1 MIRLAKDKDLD
12 AIMKIYETARKYME
26 ETGNP
31 SQWGKNHPPR
41 ELLEEDKR
49 SSYMSLRQKTE
60 FCMVCL
66 HL

>member
-31 SQWGKNHPPR
+31 S
-41 ELLEEDKR
+41 
-49 SSYMSLRQKTE
+49 
-60 FCMVCL
+60 
-66 HL
+66 